1 MNRKNVISSHKKETF
16 PLKAAKA
23 VTLLLS
29 LYFSCAM
36 PILTGAGLISN
47 RSSYGSKLAETGAF
61 FIFAAVLM
69 TLGAFLCIFRNK
81 TANILSAFLSVG
93 GLVLCMVMLKKLAD
107 HADASGW
114 TDKFTLE
121 PISAMY
127 ESRLL
132 PCIAPVVIAVVIAAV
147 RIFSRDD

>member
-1 MNRKNVISSHKKETF
+1 MNRKNVISSHKNE
-16 PLKAAKA
+16 PVIMKAAK
-23 VTLLLS
+23 VIMLLLS
-29 LYFSCAM
+29 LYYSCAM

-47 RSSYGSKLAETGAF
+47 RVSYGSRLAETGAF

-69 TLGAFLCIFRNK
+69 SLGAVLCLFRK
-81 TANILSAFLSVG
+81 KLANIISAFLSVG
-93 GLVLCMVMLKKLAD
+93 GLVLCMIMLKRLTD

-132 PCIAPVVIAVVIAAV
+132 PCIAPVVIAVVIAAA